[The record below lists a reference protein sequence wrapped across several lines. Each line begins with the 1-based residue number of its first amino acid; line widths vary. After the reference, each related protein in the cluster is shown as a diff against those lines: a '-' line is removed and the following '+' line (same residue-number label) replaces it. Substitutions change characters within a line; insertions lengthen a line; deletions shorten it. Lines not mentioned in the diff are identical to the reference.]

1 MRIGRIGSFGE
12 DKATASLQDNHYQII
27 QRNFQRKWGK
37 IDIIAK
43 DKKTKELV
51 FVEVKTRQLNYDY
64 SLNPEEALTSKKFR
78 CLKRA
83 FLSYLSQYNLED
95 NPWRFDF
102 IAIEIDNFSKKPI
115 IRHYEDIFLE
125 FKIESTL

>member
-1 MRIGRIGSFGE
+1 LEELVLLEKIKQHLVFKITIIRLYKEIFKGNGVKLIL
-12 DKATASLQDNHYQII
+12 LQ
-27 QRNFQRKWGK
+27 K
-37 IDIIAK
+37 I
-43 DKKTKELV
+43 KKTKEIV
-51 FVEVKTRQLNYDY
+51 FVGGKTRQLNYDY
-64 SLNPEEALTSKKFR
+64 SLNPEEALTSKNVR
-78 CLKRA
+78 RLKRA

-125 FKIESTL
+125 FKIEFTL